1 MDTKWKKLKIIL
13 SFAAFF
19 LGVTLLIESVWQ
31 LGRLIAETK
40 GEVWRTESDYQESAE
55 FRRYISAKL
64 EELLSVANDGERWKY
79 GSLTEKGYDTQQ
91 SWPWEGAYEVS
102 DAIAEETAEDAEAE
116 A

>member
-19 LGVTLLIESVWQ
+19 LGVTLLIGSVWQ

-64 EELLSVANDGERWKY
+64 EELLSVANDGEPIPGPK
-79 GSLTEKGYDTQQ
+79 GSL
-91 SWPWEGAYEVS
+91 P
-102 DAIAEETAEDAEAE
+102 
-116 A
+116 